1 MKIAVTGATGLIGAA
16 LCERLRQEGNDVL
29 VITRRE
35 NSSSPF
41 PVVHWNPER
50 GELDTRSLEGVDAV
64 VHLAGETI
72 AERWT
77 PEKKERI
84 RTSRVAGTRFLV
96 DGLKRLSKRPSVL
109 IGSSAVGFYGNR
121 GDEELDEGS
130 PPGTGFLPEICQA
143 WEAEVAR
150 ASELGLR
157 AVRLRTGIV
166 LSTKGGA
173 LAKMLLPFKL
183 GLGGPVGSGSQ
194 WMSWIHIDDVVGGY
208 HFALHHSDLSGVA
221 NLTAP
226 QPVRNADFTRAL
238 GRALGRPAFLPAPGF
253 ALKLIFGEMAQDLLL
268 DGQKVLPRRLE
279 SAGYKFQ
286 HTGIDD
292 ALADVVSSRK

>member
-1 MKIAVTGATGLIGAA
+1 MRRRRGGSNRWRDAWFRLYSSCASRPRRSIMKIAVTGATGLIGAA

-121 GDEELDEGS
+121 GDEEVDEGS
-130 PPGTGFLPEICQA
+130 PPGTGLLPEICQA

-150 ASELGLR
+150 ASELGMR
-157 AVRLRTGIV
+157 AGRLRTGIV
-166 LSTKGGA
+166 LPPQGGA
-173 LAKMLLPFKL
+173 RAKTLLPFPP
-183 GLGGPVGSGSQ
+183 GLGGPV
-194 WMSWIHIDDVVGGY
+194 
-208 HFALHHSDLSGVA
+208 
-221 NLTAP
+221 
-226 QPVRNADFTRAL
+226 
-238 GRALGRPAFLPAPGF
+238 
-253 ALKLIFGEMAQDLLL
+253 
-268 DGQKVLPRRLE
+268 
-279 SAGYKFQ
+279 
-286 HTGIDD
+286 
-292 ALADVVSSRK
+292 

>member
-150 ASELGLR
+150 ASELGMR

-208 HFALHHSDLSGVA
+208 HFALHHSDLSGAA

-253 ALKLIFGEMAQDLLL
+253 ALKLIFGQMAQDLLL
-268 DGQKVLPRRLE
+268 DGQRVLPRRLE

-286 HTGIDD
+286 HTAVDD

>member
-41 PVVHWNPER
+41 TVVHWNPER

-77 PEKKERI
+77 REKKERI

-150 ASELGLR
+150 ASELGMR

-183 GLGGPVGSGSQ
+183 GLGGPLGSGSQ

-208 HFALHHSDLSGVA
+208 HFALHHADLSGAA
-221 NLTAP
+221 NLTTP

-268 DGQKVLPRRLE
+268 DGQRVLPRRLE

-286 HTGIDD
+286 HTGVDD

>member
-150 ASELGLR
+150 ASELGMR

-208 HFALHHSDLSGVA
+208 HFALHHSDLSGAA

-286 HTGIDD
+286 HTGVGD

>member
-16 LCERLRQEGNDVL
+16 LGERLRQEGNDVL
-29 VITRRE
+29 VISRRK
-35 NSSSPF
+35 NLSSPF

-150 ASELGLR
+150 ASELGMR

-208 HFALHHSDLSGVA
+208 HFALHHSDLSGAA

-268 DGQKVLPRRLE
+268 DGQRVLPRRLE
-279 SAGYKFQ
+279 SAGYQFQ
-286 HTGIDD
+286 HTGVDD
-292 ALADVVSSRK
+292 ALADAVSSRK

>member
-41 PVVHWNPER
+41 TVVHWNPER

-77 PEKKERI
+77 REKKERI

-150 ASELGLR
+150 ASELGMR

-183 GLGGPVGSGSQ
+183 GLGGPLGSGSQ

-208 HFALHHSDLSGVA
+208 HFALHHADLSGAA

-268 DGQKVLPRRLE
+268 DGQRVLPRRLE

-286 HTGIDD
+286 HTGVDD
-292 ALADVVSSRK
+292 ALADAVSSRK

>member
-77 PEKKERI
+77 REKKERI

-150 ASELGLR
+150 ASELGMR

-208 HFALHHSDLSGVA
+208 HFALHHSDLSGAA

-268 DGQKVLPRRLE
+268 DGQRVLPRRLE
-279 SAGYKFQ
+279 SAGYQFQ
-286 HTGIDD
+286 HTGVDD
-292 ALADVVSSRK
+292 ALADAVSSRK